1 MIFGKKS
8 SIGNVFYDVQ
18 CVEQE
23 KKKSRSILRQLS
35 QLSRRSIDSLS
46 STLSSPR
53 TPSPRATFSDY
64 PNPCEL
70 ILLSALQAHVISGDD
85 MRNCATEI
93 QSLTLSEKQKLVNF
107 FKSDGDAAGIL
118 ENNAFKAFNCSNLS
132 SDLLKEDGA
141 ELLEQLWLKLNN
153 LVIPSLQS
161 MCFPLSE
168 IDASFDVQTLI
179 LTSFRDRVLAKLL
192 QDVDQEIPQLK
203 SILLTIMVETEEI
216 PASLRTKIDICLGKN
231 PSSSNNNKPRYQKK
245 TRSKT
250 DSCLSSKRKS
260 VSWMDDMQDPNSR
273 KSSTFCA

>member
-23 KKKSRSILRQLS
+23 KKKSNSILRQLS
-35 QLSRRSIDSLS
+35 QLSRRSIESLS

-70 ILLSALQAHVISGDD
+70 ILLSALQAHIISGDD
-85 MRNCATEI
+85 MRNCSTEI
-93 QSLTLSEKQKLVNF
+93 QALTLCEKQKLINF
-107 FKSDGDAAGIL
+107 FKPEGDASGII

-132 SDLLKEDGA
+132 SDLLKEDGS
-141 ELLEQLWLKLNN
+141 ELLEQLWLKLNS

-161 MCFPLSE
+161 MCFPLIE
-168 IDASFDVQTLI
+168 IDTSFDVQTLI
-179 LTSFRDRVLAKLL
+179 LTAFRDRVLAKLL
-192 QDVDQEIPQLK
+192 QDADREFPQLK
-203 SILLTIMVETEEI
+203 SILLTILVETEDI
-216 PASLRTKIDICLGKN
+216 PTSLRTKIDICLGKS
-231 PSSSNNNKPRYQKK
+231 PSTSKPRYQKK
-245 TRSKT
+245 IRSKT

-260 VSWMDDMQDPNSR
+260 VSWMDDMQDNSR

>member
-1 MIFGKKS
+1 MSYLKVPG
-8 SIGNVFYDVQ
+8 
-18 CVEQE
+18 VEQE

-93 QSLTLSEKQKLVNF
+93 QSLTFSEKQKLVNF

-168 IDASFDVQTLI
+168 IDTSFDVQTLI

-216 PASLRTKIDICLGKN
+216 PASLRTKIDICLGKS